1 MADVTFEGVTKRYGN
16 GFLAV
21 DQLDLEVADGELLV
35 VVGPS
40 GCGKTTTLRMLAG
53 LEEITAGRIRIGD
66 RVVNDLSAKERD
78 IAMVFQSYALYPH
91 LTVAD
96 NLGYPLRMA
105 RLGKQE
111 RKDRVLAVAKQL
123 RLDELLDRKPRQ
135 LSGGQRQRVAM
146 GRAMVREPQV
156 FLMDEPLSN
165 LDAKLRVIMRSEVA
179 ELQQQLGVT
188 MFYVTHDQIEA
199 MTMGHRVAIMND
211 GILMQVAEPAELYRN
226 PANLFVA
233 GFIGSP
239 PMNLFRG
246 AVEFD
251 GEGDETAARVRS
263 GSVTVPIGGPIEA
276 GDELR
281 AFLHD
286 RPIVAG
292 VRPERV
298 QLAAAAAG
306 TGPATGVNG
315 VVRLVEMLGS
325 ESLVHIEVDGLDQ
338 HRNTADAADATGPDG
353 SRILVKVGHDAVL
366 PRVGEQLTAEVP
378 WAALHL
384 FDASSGAV
392 VSADDLPV
400 ATPVG

>member
-1 MADVTFEGVTKRYGN
+1 MAEVSFEQVSKRYGN

-21 DQLDLEVADGELLV
+21 DELDLEVADGELLV

-53 LEEITAGRIRIGD
+53 LEEITSGRVRIGD

-91 LTVAD
+91 LSVAD

-105 RLGKQE
+105 RMGKQE
-111 RKDRVLAVAKQL
+111 RKERVVAVAKQL

-179 ELQQQLGVT
+179 ELQQHLGVT

-211 GILMQVAEPAELYRN
+211 GVLMQVAAPAELYRA

-239 PMNLFRG
+239 PMNLFGGTVELGDDQAG
-246 AVEFD
+246 AAVI
-251 GEGDETAARVRS
+251 RS
-263 GSVTVPIGGPIEA
+263 GPVAVPVSGPVETT
-276 GDELR
+276 DDFR
-281 AFLHD
+281 AFLRD

-298 QLAAAAAG
+298 RLSAAASGAEGSGDIAAG
-306 TGPATGVNG
+306 T
-315 VVRLVEMLGS
+315 VRLVEMLGS
-325 ESLVHIEVDGLDQ
+325 ESLVHVEVDGLDQ
-338 HRNTADAADATGPDG
+338 YRADADAADATGT
-353 SRILVKVGHDAVL
+353 SRPRLLVKVPHDGTL
-366 PRVGEQLTAEVP
+366 PTVGEHVSIDVP
-378 WAALHL
+378 WDALHL
-384 FDASSGAV
+384 FDASSGDV
-392 VSADDLPV
+392 VSAAALPAA
-400 ATPVG
+400 ATV